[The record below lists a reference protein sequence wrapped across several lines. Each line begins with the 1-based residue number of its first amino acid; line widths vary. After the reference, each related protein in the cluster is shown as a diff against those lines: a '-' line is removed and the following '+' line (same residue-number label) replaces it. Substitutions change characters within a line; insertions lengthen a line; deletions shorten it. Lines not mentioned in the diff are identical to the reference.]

1 MPAPATPYVSTFLGN
16 RFYPAAPRIEDV
28 HIEDIAHGLAFQ
40 CRFNGQTRAFYSVA
54 QHSLLVAG
62 LVPARLRLAALLHDA
77 AEAYLGDMVK
87 PLKALFPEFSR
98 LEEGVMTIIGERF
111 GVAGF
116 RNPAIKRADLIA
128 LATEKRDLM
137 PHSCEPWATLAGITP
152 VPARI
157 RPLAPQEAKAAF
169 LERFHELG
177 GSTAGASLSPAPNG
191 GRRSSRRL
199 LEHGSPVEA

>member
-1 MPAPATPYVSTFLGN
+1 MNHPTTPYVSTYLGT

-40 CRFNGQTRAFYSVA
+40 CRFNGQTRSFYSVA
-54 QHSLLVAG
+54 QHSLFVAA
-62 LVPARLRLAALLHDA
+62 LVPTRLKLAALLHDA

-98 LEEGVMTIIGERF
+98 LEESVIALIGERF

-116 RNPAIKRADLIA
+116 EAPAIKRADLIA

-137 PHSCEPWATLAGITP
+137 PHSCEPWAALAGVTP

-157 RPLAPQEAKAAF
+157 VPIGPQEAKAAF

-177 GSTAGASLSPAPNG
+177 GASLAVSPTRPAP
-191 GRRSSRRL
+191 RREL
-199 LEHGSPVEA
+199 AQNWA

>member
-87 PLKALFPEFSR
+87 PLKALFPEFSQ
-98 LEEGVMTIIGERF
+98 LEEGVMAIIGERF
-111 GVAGF
+111 GVTGF

-152 VPARI
+152 VPVRI
-157 RPLAPQEAKAAF
+157 RPLAPHEAKAAF
-169 LERFHELG
+169 LERFHEFG
-177 GSTAGASLSPAPNG
+177 GSAIDTSPPPTPGHGRRHRHQPLGHESLAGA
-191 GRRSSRRL
+191 
-199 LEHGSPVEA
+199 